1 MAWLQGCGG
10 EYRPSG
16 HPQMTWLEPAVE
28 QALLGLDADGPR
40 VVAIGGGHGLAQT
53 LHAIQ
58 TYAGHITAIVTVADD
73 GGSSGRIIDAMELP
87 PPGDLRKCLLAL
99 TPQPT
104 IWGELFAHR
113 FDKGDIAGHSLGN
126 LMVVALTEILGDFN
140 AALMAAGT
148 MLGTTGDVVPA
159 ADRYLR
165 LRASVDGQTVEGQVA
180 IALSRGDIKDLQ
192 LVPEGVG
199 ANKTAL
205 GRIVS
210 ADQIV
215 FAPGSLY
222 TSLLSALIVPGLTE
236 AVDRSEAR
244 LAFVLNLVTQDGETL
259 GMTGTEHIR
268 ALHERS
274 GLKRAGTIVGNSG
287 PVGVPAGLQAVEIT
301 EDEALALGWDL
312 SGGDLMDDSAAWPQ
326 HDAMKL
332 GRLLAALAR
341 R

>member
-1 MAWLQGCGG
+1 
-10 EYRPSG
+10 
-16 HPQMTWLEPAVE
+16 MTWIEPSVE

-58 TYAGHITAIVTVADD
+58 TYAGHITAVVTVADD
-73 GGSSGRIIDAMELP
+73 GGSSGRLIDALELP
-87 PPGDLRKCLLAL
+87 PPGDLRRCLLAL

-113 FDKGDIAGHSLGN
+113 FSKGDIAGHSLGN
-126 LMVVALTEILGDFN
+126 LIVAALTEILGDFN
-140 AALMAAGT
+140 AAVMAAGSV
-148 MLGTTGDVVPA
+148 LGTLGDVVPA
-159 ADRYLR
+159 ADKYLR
-165 LRASVDGQTVEGQVA
+165 LRATIDGETVEGQVA
-180 IALSRGDIKDLQ
+180 IAESRGNIKDLR

-199 ANKTAL
+199 ANRTAL
-205 GRIVS
+205 ERIIS

-222 TSLLSALIVPGLTE
+222 TSLLSALIVPGLSE
-236 AVDRSEAR
+236 AVDRSRAR
-244 LAFVLNLVTQDGETL
+244 LAYVLNLVTQDGETL
-259 GMTGTEHIR
+259 EMTGTEHIR

-287 PVGVPAGLQAVEIT
+287 PVGVPEGLQVVEIA

-312 SGGDLMDDSAAWPQ
+312 SRGDLIDGSTAWPQ